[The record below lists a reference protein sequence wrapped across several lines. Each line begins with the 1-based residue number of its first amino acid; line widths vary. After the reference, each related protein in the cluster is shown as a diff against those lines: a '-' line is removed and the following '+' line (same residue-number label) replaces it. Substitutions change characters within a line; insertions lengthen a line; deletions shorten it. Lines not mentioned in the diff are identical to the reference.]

1 MSNIYDVIKEE
12 HDLHRSLM
20 ESLLNTEGDTSQ
32 RRQIYQTLRAELE
45 AHAAA
50 EEQTFYAELIAKKD
64 GQNEARHSIVEHNTI
79 SKHIEEL
86 DEIEFSSTGWLN
98 KFHALKHAVEHHL
111 EEEEND
117 IFSRARDVFSVETA
131 QNMVSDFRARKT
143 SEFEKYS

>member
-50 EEQTFYAELIAKKD
+50 EEQTFYAELIAIKD
-64 GQNEARHSIVEHNTI
+64 GQDEARHSIVEHNTI

-117 IFSRARDVFSVETA
+117 IFSRARKVFSDATA

-143 SEFEKYS
+143 SEFEKYN